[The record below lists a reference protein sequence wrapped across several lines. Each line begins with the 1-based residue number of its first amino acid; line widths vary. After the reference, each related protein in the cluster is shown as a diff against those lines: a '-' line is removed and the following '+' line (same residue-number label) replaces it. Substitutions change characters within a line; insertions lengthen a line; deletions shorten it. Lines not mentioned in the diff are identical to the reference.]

1 MANYKKIYGLDG
13 LRFFSFVFVILNHYY
28 VILSSYGFNIA
39 EPKWIDSLGHFGLQ
53 YFFCGSGFLI
63 SYMMLLEQDKN
74 REFKISFFYL
84 RRIFRIWP
92 AYLFLV
98 AIVYLFIYNS
108 DYFYLYGMSGEF
120 VNDKKNAFL
129 FFVLMIPHL
138 SEFFFSTAP
147 YLNHTYTIGI
157 EEQFYILWAV
167 MNKYCRKYFF
177 NLNLFILILGIF
189 LNIIH
194 YFFRIYFHQQHLNII
209 NVIATYYDF
218 SQFTTFALGTLLA
231 FYYRSNHFTLQH
243 FTKKWVQFIFYVCLS
258 FCVYYNIHP
267 AILGNEFLSFLMMF
281 ILLFASFKETSIF
294 NFSYPLWEFLG
305 KISYG
310 VYLFHYIGLVI
321 TLKPLIQYFHFDMH
335 NTFDYIVS
343 IVLSLIVC
351 TILGI
356 ISYYTIEKF
365 FFKYKEKFTV
375 QR

>member
-1 MANYKKIYGLDG
+1 MDKFKKIYGLDG

-28 VILSSYGFNIA
+28 VVLASYGYNIA

-74 REFKISFFYL
+74 KKFKISYFYL

-92 AYLFLV
+92 AYLILV

-108 DYFYLYGMSGEF
+108 NYFYLNGMSGEF
-120 VNDKKNAFL
+120 IADKNNAF
-129 FFVLMIPHL
+129 FFFALMIPHL

-157 EEQFYILWAV
+157 EEQFYIIWALLI
-167 MNKYCRKYFF
+167 KYFRNYF
-177 NLNLFILILGIF
+177 FKINLFILILGIF
-189 LNIIH
+189 LNLIH
-194 YFFRIYFHQQHLNII
+194 YFFRNYFHLNNLSFI
-209 NVIATYYDF
+209 NVIATYFDF

-231 FYYRSNHFTLQH
+231 FYYKSNHKSLNYF
-243 FTKKWVQFIFYVCLS
+243 KNKWFQLVFYILLVSCVIFNV
-258 FCVYYNIHP
+258 HP
-267 AILGNEFLSFLMMF
+267 IILGNEFLSFLMMF

-294 NFSYPLWEFLG
+294 NFSYPLWEYLG

-321 TLKPLIQYFHFDMH
+321 TLKPLIKYFHFDMH
-335 NTFDYIVS
+335 NTFYYLIS
-343 IVLSLIVC
+343 ILLCLIVC

-365 FFKYKEKFTV
+365 FFKFKNKFTV